1 MQHSDQASPI
11 SWEIEAHNRS
21 TLGHL
26 AEIEQRLA
34 ALAERV
40 AEIPRYR
47 VLEQAVRNYVT
58 GTGGLDK
65 VVAALF
71 TLDNA
76 RRGG

>member
-1 MQHSDQASPI
+1 MQHSDQANPI
-11 SWEIEAHNRS
+11 SWEIEAYNRS
-21 TLGHL
+21 SLGHL

-34 ALAERV
+34 ALAAVV
-40 AEIPRYR
+40 AEMRPYR
-47 VLEQAVRNYVT
+47 VLEWAVRNYVT

>member
-1 MQHSDQASPI
+1 MEQEKQTHSA
-11 SWEIEAHNRS
+11 SWEIEAFERS
-21 TLGHL
+21 SLGHL

-47 VLEQAVRNYVT
+47 ALERAVRNYLS
-58 GTGGLDK
+58 GSGGLDK

-71 TLDNA
+71 ALDNA
-76 RRGG
+76 RRGQ

>member
-1 MQHSDQASPI
+1 MEQTEQASPG
-11 SWEIEAHNRS
+11 SWEIEAYNRS
-21 TLGHL
+21 SLGHL

-47 VLEQAVRNYVT
+47 ALERAVRNYVT

-76 RRGG
+76 RRGQ

>member
-1 MQHSDQASPI
+1 MQQHEQSTPV
-11 SWEIEAHNRS
+11 SWEIAAYERS
-21 TLGHL
+21 SLGHM

-47 VLEQAVRNYVT
+47 ALERAVRNYVT

-65 VVAALF
+65 VVGALF

-76 RRGG
+76 RRGQ